1 MKVLI
6 AINNDA
12 ISEAIGNYYKKE
24 YGQVLE
30 IKNVYYFKALLE
42 EIKLNFYDRIII
54 HEELEPFSTS
64 NIEVIDSSLFNVI
77 DKISDEGK
85 GATIIFICSERR
97 KRDDKLVRR
106 MFNIGVYNVLI
117 GEDRTIQEVTKL
129 LNIPRSKKEA
139 KSYIDYDLEE
149 DAYTKDEEVNEAEL
163 NRILMAFENAAG
175 DEDKYIEIFERIA
188 DQYTD
193 IQLKVIS
200 TFLPEHVRRVL
211 MQKCSKYREI
221 STVSMGASV
230 VRQDIGS
237 FKDDGGIGVQEPP
250 AEHGPVNTP
259 VQKSGHHA
267 QKAPETNG
275 EHADIAYKQ
284 SENRLEVPR
293 PGAGYGSNGRD
304 SHNER
309 QLPATSSSDIPA
321 KIHKV
326 TEVIE
331 KEIIRE
337 VYETPKDYRKVVC
350 FVGAHKTGTTF
361 VTNAVATYLTRR
373 GIKTAIIDV
382 TRNKD
387 SYFIYA
393 INNENN
399 RETAAKSL
407 SLLAKGKDCPLEVN
421 RISVYTGVPGQVS
434 KENVDYMKMIEMAK
448 HKHSVVLVDCDFDTP
463 LEFFKICQNIYV
475 LQDMDILNLQPVTS
489 FLRELKYRGVNLEK
503 AKVVINKHLKC
514 ALPVKRVIEG
524 ISYYSNPEMTIYDE
538 LFEKSIGYYILP
550 FDEHNFR
557 KYVEGLYLCK
567 INYADFTEDFKEAL
581 EHLVS
586 SVYPIGPSK
595 SKVKDFK
602 NIFSSIKNMISINKN
617 SSGDHSESDKYNF

>member
-24 YGQVLE
+24 YGEALE

-64 NIEVIDSSLFNVI
+64 NIEVIDSNLFSIV

-85 GATIIFICSERR
+85 GETIILICSERR

-106 MFNIGVYNVLI
+106 MFNIGIYNVLI

-129 LNIPRSKKEA
+129 LNSPRTKKEA

-188 DQYTD
+188 DQYTN

-211 MQKCSKYREI
+211 MQRCSKYKEI
-221 STVSMGASV
+221 SAVSV
-230 VRQDIGS
+230 TTNVDRQDIGS
-237 FKDDGGIGVQEPP
+237 FKDGGDTGVEKTPADHEPKDT
-250 AEHGPVNTP
+250 AA
-259 VQKSGHHA
+259 QKSGY
-267 QKAPETNG
+267 KAPEASEEQAGT
-275 EHADIAYKQ
+275 EYKQ
-284 SENRLEVPR
+284 AGNRLEVPR
-293 PGAGYGSNGRD
+293 PGAGYGTNMRENQ
-304 SHNER
+304 NER
-309 QLPATSSSDIPA
+309 HLPATSSNDAPA
-321 KIHKV
+321 RIHKV

-387 SYFIYA
+387 TYFIYA

-421 RISVYTGVPGQVS
+421 RISVYTGIPGQVS
-434 KENVDYMKMIEMAK
+434 KENVDYMKMIEIAK

-475 LQDMDILNLQPVTS
+475 VQDMDTLNLQPVTS

-514 ALPVKRVIEG
+514 ALPAKKVIEG
-524 ISYYSNPEMTIYDE
+524 LTYYSNPEMTIYDE

-602 NIFSSIKNMISINKN
+602 NIFNSIKSMISISKN
-617 SSGDHSESDKYNF
+617 SSADHSESDKYNF